1 MSLRSSLHWG
11 IGILGAI
18 LLLALV
24 GPLVADRSLS
34 QVGAV
39 IPRQP
44 PSADYWL
51 GTDAQGREMISVL
64 IYGLPQTL
72 KIGVLAGLI
81 SLGVGTF
88 LGLLSGFVDSI

>member
-34 QVGAV
+34 QVVRLVAHVGGVMARAGA
-39 IPRQP
+39 PRR
-44 PSADYWL
+44 A
-51 GTDAQGREMISVL
+51 GGSVMF
-64 IYGLPQTL
+64 
-72 KIGVLAGLI
+72 A
-81 SLGVGTF
+81 
-88 LGLLSGFVDSI
+88 